1 MSGVETAMCS
11 YNIWSDPPA
20 QTGMMHTSPNPIC
33 TSQWAKCTKLPSH
46 WCHKETENAILSG
59 DETTRSPHTIWFFG
73 NFIFFYQRKIVSTEM
88 TSGKTLLIILLDRLM
103 IYISLIT
110 FLTHATVCRM
120 CSSMKQH
127 GARQYMKYVHIHR
140 WENFKNMSKTQSEI
154 VHCLIPFS
162 YETPTRSYPP
172 CCCHTHP
179 TTVIPPFL
187 SRSPVPLLGKI
198 WKFLVPGTSW
208 NGK

>member
-33 TSQWAKCTKLPSH
+33 TSQWAKCTTLPSH

-127 GARQYMKYVHIHR
+127 DARQCMKHVHIHETTYTIVCKHR
-140 WENFKNMSKTQSEI
+140 KHSEI
-154 VHCLIPFS
+154 TGQRRWFGFAS
-162 YETPTRSYPP
+162 TPTGLQLWALRRTWRDCQYAKLPSL
-172 CCCHTHP
+172 C
-179 TTVIPPFL
+179 VRL
-187 SRSPVPLLGKI
+187 RLGVL
-198 WKFLVPGTSW
+198 WTP
-208 NGK
+208 